1 MNKTLIRSTK
11 PLKEILNRNVITI
24 SPTASVSEA
33 SYLMMREE
41 IGSLVVVDDQ
51 RFPVGI
57 ITDRD
62 LVISVIA
69 EGKNSDEIIVEQVM
83 AKDLVY
89 VEEDTD
95 IMDILSTLSEY
106 SVRRMPVTK
115 DGRLTGIISVDDL
128 IVVIATELTGLLW
141 LLAASQKYCDIS
153 TRFWWQIYV
162 AL

>member
-24 SPTASVSEA
+24 GPTASVSEA
-33 SYLMMREE
+33 SYLMMRED

-106 SVRRMPVTK
+106 SIRRMPVTK
-115 DGRLTGIISVDDL
+115 DGRLTGIVSVDDL
-128 IVVIATELTGLLW
+128 IVVIATELTD
-141 LLAASQKYCDIS
+141 LAM
-153 TRFWWQIYV
+153 
-162 AL
+162 ALSSKSKVL